1 MPSQQLQ
8 PETTT
13 SQRKKFSGIICQE
26 EILYV
31 EVTWMLVFY
40 LNILRLAGMILL
52 EAAM

>member
-13 SQRKKFSGIICQE
+13 SQRKSSWDYLQE
-26 EILYV
+26 EILYASDV
-31 EVTWMLVFY
+31 DAGVLSNVT
-40 LNILRLAGMILL
+40 RLAGMILL